1 MGTWGVGPFAND
13 EALDFLD
20 EIEAAAEADRL
31 GALARPIDHVAF
43 SGDYLEAP
51 TMTEAVAAAAV
62 VGAVLNPGAARG
74 EPYLPEWVGRVSS
87 THLDNELVERAR
99 KALRRA
105 MQPEDNELHEL
116 WAEAGAAHEW
126 RADLSRVLAWLGDR
140 DD

>member
-1 MGTWGVGPFAND
+1 
-13 EALDFLD
+13 
-20 EIEAAAEADRL
+20 
-31 GALARPIDHVAF
+31 
-43 SGDYLEAP
+43 
-51 TMTEAVAAAAV
+51 MTEAVVAAAV
-62 VGAVLNPGAARG
+62 VGAVLNSGAARG